1 MTRTPKAMDREKQV
15 MLEEIKLQPEFI
27 RNNVRDN
34 VDRLVKSITGVE
46 DVENVYMVG
55 CGDSFYA
62 AEAARLFFMEH
73 TGLHVEAVE
82 SLEFSRYLVNY
93 LPANSAVI
101 GISNSGTVTR
111 TIESVVRAREK
122 GAKTFAVTTRDTND
136 LAKAAE
142 TTLIVNSPPNIKQ
155 QPDGKLVVTPGT
167 LTYTASL
174 TGVFSAAL
182 AFGRRHGLISG
193 EELEAQVQEIESI
206 GDAIEATIENV
217 EAPSR
222 EYAESLRNKRPRM
235 IVLGGGPNYPTA
247 KFNVAKMYEACRYPA
262 HVSQLEEW
270 AHEEYFITD
279 EDAEVFVMAPLNS
292 ESYDRSLEQMRG
304 ANDMDAHVI
313 AIGSAADTS
322 LKDHADLV
330 LGIAGN
336 LPENLTPFVYDIPFQ
351 FVSCFLAHV
360 WELPFFGFNN
370 LKIREVNFRQI
381 FKSNMRT
388 LGEQK

>member
-182 AFGRRHGLISG
+182 AFGRKHGLISG

-292 ESYDRSLEQMRG
+292 LAKPYWQILHHGTWINVKIVSLGKLSDLPERNISVEVEPISRLTAKYDILCYGQRGDQLEML
-304 ANDMDAHVI
+304 M
-313 AIGSAADTS
+313 
-322 LKDHADLV
+322 DHADTMLDSYSGVGDYYGDSADLYRSLV
-330 LGIAGN
+330 GRME
-336 LPENLTPFVYDIPFQ
+336 PVQD
-351 FVSCFLAHV
+351 VH
-360 WELPFFGFNN
+360 
-370 LKIREVNFRQI
+370 
-381 FKSNMRT
+381 
-388 LGEQK
+388 